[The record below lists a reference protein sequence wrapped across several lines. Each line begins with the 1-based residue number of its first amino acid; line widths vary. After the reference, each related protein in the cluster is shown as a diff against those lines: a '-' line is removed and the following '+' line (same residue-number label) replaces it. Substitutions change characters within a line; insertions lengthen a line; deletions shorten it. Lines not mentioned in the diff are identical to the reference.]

1 MRLPACA
8 AAVVALALAAGAGAS
23 PPPHYVYRDVA
34 FVTLIGQGEVTSKP
48 RGIDCPRSCRWVYV
62 RGTHIVLHATPKPG
76 WRFKGFSSRWCN
88 GQPAKCVFDL
98 VSPHDC
104 VGGACPLGAYGVRA
118 VFARE

>member
-1 MRLPACA
+1 
-8 AAVVALALAAGAGAS
+8 
-23 PPPHYVYRDVA
+23 
-34 FVTLIGQGEVTSKP
+34 
-48 RGIDCPRSCRWVYV
+48 V